1 MYAIVMTNITEVSEA
16 LVIAVAG
23 RWCDVNF
30 VCRLRSE
37 TKGS

>member
-1 MYAIVMTNITEVSEA
+1 MYAIVMMNITEVSEA
-16 LVIAVAG
+16 LVITFAG

-30 VCRLRSE
+30 VCRLGSE